1 MHLYVHACFQTALL
15 TSSWKDLFLLGLVQW
30 GLSLEASARMI
41 DTCRTLSRDER
52 EKLTDILTRMRDLN
66 LDPTE
71 FTCLK
76 AVLLFG
82 PGKFVF

>member
-1 MHLYVHACFQTALL
+1 
-15 TSSWKDLFLLGLVQW
+15 
-30 GLSLEASARMI
+30 MI

-82 PGKFVF
+82 PGKFVFICPFICIYIIIPSLVQPLS

>member
-1 MHLYVHACFQTALL
+1 
-15 TSSWKDLFLLGLVQW
+15 
-30 GLSLEASARMI
+30 MI

-82 PGKFVF
+82 PGKLFVF

>member
-1 MHLYVHACFQTALL
+1 M
-15 TSSWKDLFLLGLVQW
+15 LGLVQW
-30 GLSLEASARMI
+30 GLSMEASARMI

-82 PGKFVF
+82 PGIWFSFICSLSIPRAA